1 MIINYRKVIS
11 FIFVLLFFSQLIKI
25 YYSKKNIDNINNSKK
40 NILLFLD
47 SVKELP
53 VITSDTKDIIEYIDD
68 VENFKE
74 LKKKRKF
81 WELIGD

>member
-1 MIINYRKVIS
+1 MIINYKKVIS
-11 FIFVLLFFSQLIKI
+11 FFFIIIFFSNLIKF
-25 YYSKKNIDNINNSKK
+25 YYSKKNITNIDNSKK
-40 NILLFLD
+40 NILLFLGNT
-47 SVKELP
+47 KELP
-53 VITSDTKDIIEYIDD
+53 VLSSDTNDIIQYIDD